1 VKPGAGVGRRWRPS
15 VRASAETAH
24 NVGWLQGLLT
34 AAGLRQKR
42 HLRTVLL
49 LSGIAWALEGV
60 GVGCSGGRGEQ
71 RGEQRRWR
79 GANGCFTSRRKQV
92 RLGLDAE
99 RIRACLGR
107 RTWCEGGGWSANIA
121 DARWQ
126 GVTEPARCGCVR
138 ARALAG
144 HAAMCRRGPQARGPY
159 PLKLFSKLSQ
169 HLKFK
174 TKVFPMC
181 KNTKILHVDSMKY
194 MEQLFCLAQLQIP
207 SGL

>member
-1 VKPGAGVGRRWRPS
+1 VVVKPGAGVGRRWRPS

-24 NVGWLQGLLT
+24 NVGWLQ
-34 AAGLRQKR
+34 
-42 HLRTVLL
+42 VLL

-107 RTWCEGGGWSANIA
+107 HTWCGGGGRSANIT

-126 GVTEPARCGCVR
+126 GVTEPTRCGCVR
-138 ARALAG
+138 ARVLAG

-174 TKVFPMC
+174 KRSFRCP
-181 KNTKILHVDSMKY
+181 KILK
-194 MEQLFCLAQLQIP
+194 FCMLIV
-207 SGL
+207 